1 MTMKRKAILLVVGLV
16 LVAFVLGTLV
26 GSRHGGTP
34 ILKGPI
40 QPAGVPSSPVAGDTA
55 GCVDFRDA
63 GSQVGT
69 AGCVSGQVLR
79 VFTSRAG
86 NTFLDF
92 CPDYRSCPFTSVIFA
107 SDKDKFG
114 DLESLQGKRVEIRGA
129 ITVYQSRAEIIVHDP
144 QQIRSA
150 P

>member
-1 MTMKRKAILLVVGLV
+1 MKHRAILLVVGLV

-26 GSRHGGTP
+26 GSRRGWTP
-34 ILKGPI
+34 ILNGPI
-40 QPAGVPSSPVAGDTA
+40 QPSRAPASPAAGSTA
-55 GCVDFRDA
+55 ACVDFRDA

-79 VFTSRAG
+79 VFTSQAG

-107 SDKDKFG
+107 SDKNKFG
-114 DLESLQGKRVEIRGA
+114 DLESLQGRRVEIRGA
-129 ITVYQSRAEIIVHDP
+129 ITVYQSRAEIIIRDP
-144 QQIRSA
+144 QQIRSV

>member
-1 MTMKRKAILLVVGLV
+1 MKRSAILLVVGLV

-26 GSRHGGTP
+26 GSRRSWSPVVGGAR
-34 ILKGPI
+34 GPVG
-40 QPAGVPSSPVAGDTA
+40 QSAAPAGVGKGACA
-55 GCVDFRDA
+55 DFRDA
-63 GSQVGT
+63 GSRVGT

-92 CPDYRSCPFTSVIFA
+92 CPDYRNCPFTSVIFA
-107 SDKDKFG
+107 SDKSKFG
-114 DLESLQGKRVEIRGA
+114 DLESLQGRRVEIRGA
-129 ITVYQSRAEIIVHDP
+129 ITVYESHAEIIIRDP
-144 QQIRSA
+144 EQIRRA

>member
-1 MTMKRKAILLVVGLV
+1 MKRLAILLVVALV
-16 LVAFVLGTLV
+16 LVAFILGTLV
-26 GSRHGGTP
+26 GSRHGRTP
-34 ILKGPI
+34 ILSGPI
-40 QPAGVPSSPVAGDTA
+40 QSSRAPAPLAAGNTA
-55 GCVDFRDA
+55 PCVDFRDA

-79 VFTSRAG
+79 VFTSQAG

-107 SDKDKFG
+107 SDKSKFG
-114 DLESLQGKRVEIRGA
+114 DLESLQGRRVEIRGA
-129 ITVYQSRAEIIVHDP
+129 ITVYQSRAEIIIRDP
-144 QQIRSA
+144 EQIRSA

>member
-1 MTMKRKAILLVVGLV
+1 MKRRVILLVVGLV
-16 LVAFVLGTLV
+16 LVAFVLGTVV
-26 GSRHGGTP
+26 GSRHGQKP
-34 ILKGPI
+34 MVNSPI
-40 QPAGVPSSPVAGDTA
+40 QPSGAPTPPAAGGTA
-55 GCVDFRDA
+55 ACVDFRDA

-92 CPDYRSCPFTSVIFA
+92 CQDYRSCPFTSVIFA
-107 SDKDKFG
+107 SDKNKFG
-114 DLESLQGKRVEIRGA
+114 DLESLQGKHVEVRGA
-129 ITVYQSRAEIIVHDP
+129 ITVYQSRAEIIIHDP

>member
-1 MTMKRKAILLVVGLV
+1 MKRRTILLVVGLV
-16 LVAFVLGTLV
+16 LLAFVLGRLV
-26 GSRHGGTP
+26 GSRHGQKP
-34 ILKGPI
+34 MVSGPI
-40 QPAGVPSSPVAGDTA
+40 QSSGAPASPVAGGTGA
-55 GCVDFRDA
+55 CTDFRDA

-69 AGCVSGQVLR
+69 SGCVSGQVLG

-107 SDKDKFG
+107 SDKNKFG

-129 ITVYQSRAEIIVHDP
+129 ITVYQSRAEIIIRDP
-144 QQIRSA
+144 QQIRRA

>member
-1 MTMKRKAILLVVGLV
+1 MKRRTILLVVGLV
-16 LVAFVLGTLV
+16 LVAFVLGRLV
-26 GSRHGGTP
+26 GSRHGQKP
-34 ILKGPI
+34 MVSGPI
-40 QPAGVPSSPVAGDTA
+40 QSSGAPASPVAGGTGA
-55 GCVDFRDA
+55 CTDFRDA

-69 AGCVSGQVLR
+69 SGCVSGQVLR

-107 SDKDKFG
+107 SDKNKFG

-129 ITVYQSRAEIIVHDP
+129 ITVYQSRAEIIIRDP
-144 QQIRSA
+144 QQIRRA

>member
-1 MTMKRKAILLVVGLV
+1 MKRRTILLVVGLV
-16 LVAFVLGTLV
+16 LVAFVLGRLV
-26 GSRHGGTP
+26 GSRHGQKP
-34 ILKGPI
+34 MVSGPI
-40 QPAGVPSSPVAGDTA
+40 QSSGAPASPVAGGTGA
-55 GCVDFRDA
+55 CADFRDA

-69 AGCVSGQVLR
+69 SGCVSGQVLG

-107 SDKDKFG
+107 SDKNKFG

-129 ITVYQSRAEIIVHDP
+129 ITVYQSRAEIIIRDP
-144 QQIRSA
+144 QQIRRA